1 MIALSTSQLRRNN
14 DKRIRVIRAGETS
27 PMTAPVK
34 HATLIFERTCAAPID
49 RVFGAFADAKER
61 LRWGAPSE
69 NTAFFYKEADFRM
82 GGQDVFR
89 CGAKSNPQ
97 YLGMTRYLDI
107 VPNQRIV
114 SSETVETEG
123 TKLMVSLSATIF
135 EPEGQATKV
144 TVTTQVI
151 SFAGDDMIR
160 GTNAG
165 QNASLD
171 NLVKI
176 MQ

>member
-1 MIALSTSQLRRNN
+1 
-14 DKRIRVIRAGETS
+14 
-27 PMTAPVK
+27 MTTPVK
-34 HATLIFERTCAAPID
+34 HGTLIFERICAAPID
-49 RVFGAFADAKER
+49 RVFGAFADVKER
-61 LRWGAPSE
+61 VRWGAPSE
-69 NTAFFYKEADFRM
+69 NTAFFYEAADFRV

-97 YLGMTRYLDI
+97 YRGVTTYLDI

-114 SSETVETEG
+114 SAETVDMEG
-123 TKLMVSLSATIF
+123 AKLMVSLSVTIF
-135 EPEGQATKV
+135 EPEGETTKL
-144 TVTTQVI
+144 TVTTHVL
-151 SFAGDDMIR
+151 SFAGEDMIR
-160 GTNAG
+160 GTDAG

>member
-1 MIALSTSQLRRNN
+1 MNA
-14 DKRIRVIRAGETS
+14 
-27 PMTAPVK
+27 PMK
-34 HATLIFERTCAAPID
+34 HGTLIFERTCAAPID
-49 RVFGAFADAKER
+49 RVFGAFADVKER

-69 NTAFFYKEADFRM
+69 NTAFFYEAADFRV

-89 CGAKSNPQ
+89 CGTKSNPQ
-97 YLGMTRYLDI
+97 YRGVTTYLDI

-114 SSETVETEG
+114 SSESVETEG
-123 TKLMVSLSATIF
+123 TTLMVSLSATIF
-135 EPEGQATKV
+135 EPEGEATKV
-144 TVTTQVI
+144 TVLTHVL

-160 GTNAG
+160 GTDAG